1 MVRFSATIEK
11 LGEVANGW
19 FILRLPPDANKKLGP
34 GHRVRGTVAGIAFA
48 GSLKAMGGGERG
60 VNPTKDVCRRAGVG
74 PGDVVEVALEPDRE
88 ADVVAVPAELAA
100 ALTRKPALKKTFEA
114 FSPAHKRE
122 YARWIAE
129 AKRAETREARAER
142 ALAMIAERRR
152 PSDGTAVRT

>member
-1 MVRFSATIEK
+1 
-11 LGEVANGW
+11 
-19 FILRLPPDANKKLGP
+19 
-34 GHRVRGTVAGIAFA
+34 
-48 GSLKAMGGGERG
+48 
-60 VNPTKDVCRRAGVG
+60 
-74 PGDVVEVALEPDRE
+74 
-88 ADVVAVPAELAA
+88 VPAELAA

-152 PSDGTAVRT
+152 PSDGTAVRP